1 MKKNIA
7 LLLTISLIL
16 TLFGCTANNTS
27 EAPSTEAPS
36 SDVTPEETESFK
48 YLGHPVDWISDV
60 PLSEIKSIKYRTT
73 FDIQPNMFITK
84 SGDLFLFSL
93 DKLFSNEQ
101 TCKKVDT
108 DMKFDRFYLYVDD
121 RNHST
126 IVSSDGNFYR
136 YDENDSQIKVHDLGE
151 NKNPT
156 ATEYSKNHI
165 NSYGEYQ
172 MGHIINYVYYYIE
185 GNNLYKA
192 LYSLDPY
199 PELNFV
205 SETIID
211 TIPDGETF
219 ISLDGKVIKTDKAFY
234 KVGVKNHDEVDKYED
249 VEPIEGLEKIEDAS
263 EQYDDIAYFNW
274 SFIIYKNDNEH
285 IYQYNYY

>member
-1 MKKNIA
+1 MKKVIA
-7 LLLTISLIL
+7 LLLMISLIF
-16 TLFGCTANNTS
+16 TLFGCTTNNT
-27 EAPSTEAPS
+27 PEAPS
-36 SDVTPEETESFK
+36 SDTSSNVTPEETEPFK
-48 YLGHPVDWISDV
+48 YLGHPVDWISDT
-60 PLSEIKSIKYRTT
+60 PLSEIKSIKYRTM
-73 FDIQPNMFITK
+73 FDLQPNMFITK

-172 MGHIINYVYYYIE
+172 MGHITNYVYYYIE
-185 GNNLYKA
+185 GNNIVDTLILIPKT
-192 LYSLDPY
+192 
-199 PELNFV
+199 ELINV
-205 SETIID
+205 
-211 TIPDGETF
+211 
-219 ISLDGKVIKTDKAFY
+219 
-234 KVGVKNHDEVDKYED
+234 
-249 VEPIEGLEKIEDAS
+249 
-263 EQYDDIAYFNW
+263 
-274 SFIIYKNDNEH
+274 
-285 IYQYNYY
+285 